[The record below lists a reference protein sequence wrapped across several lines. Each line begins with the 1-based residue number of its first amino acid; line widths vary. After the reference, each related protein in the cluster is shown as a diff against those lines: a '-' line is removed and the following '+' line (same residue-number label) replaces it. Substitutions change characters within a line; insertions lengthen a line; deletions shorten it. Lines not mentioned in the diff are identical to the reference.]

1 MDGHLKELRA
11 LLGTDILT
19 TYYYL
24 VRAGRPV
31 RVYELV
37 ELSGLSKATVSR
49 NLKRLEEH
57 GWAERYGLKFRAVK
71 DVLYKAFRDEQAVL
85 VRDSTVKVDKTAE
98 LLEAVLRDA
107 EAGRL
112 ELPRHLLVRLHA
124 ALERILSE
132 G

>member
-1 MDGHLKELRA
+1 MDRHLKELRD
-11 LLGTDILT
+11 LLGTDVLA

-37 ELSGLSKATVSR
+37 EVSGLSKATVSR

-57 GWAERYGLKFRAVK
+57 GWVERDGLRFRAVK

-85 VRDSTVKVDKTAE
+85 VRDSTLKADRTAE

-112 ELPRHLLVRLHA
+112 DLPRHLLVRLHA